1 MRKDMKWRSKR
12 ELCNRAQQE
21 NSQVESAEGGE
32 DAGDNAGSERV
43 QDVLLDTMQ
52 GLNVNYV
59 VPQKHPF
66 LVEHPNVHIL

>member
-1 MRKDMKWRSKR
+1 M
-12 ELCNRAQQE
+12 
-21 NSQVESAEGGE
+21 ESAEGGE
-32 DAGDNAGSERV
+32 DAGDNAGSKRV